1 MLCVYMKMIFIRQQ
15 HPLLAAPPKHSQA
28 DEGVNLHRRGE
39 IWKEKI
45 QNLRKIKKAKKKNTK
60 VIKRF

>member
-1 MLCVYMKMIFIRQQ
+1 MLLMIFIRQQ

-39 IWKEKI
+39 IRKE
-45 QNLRKIKKAKKKNTK
+45 RKIKKAKNYISEKKNK
-60 VIKRF
+60 K